1 MAIDGSTIVVGA
13 SGDDDG
19 ADNSGSVYVLRT
31 TDGGATYV
39 ELAKLTA
46 SDPEMAAYFG
56 KSVAIDGDT
65 IVVGS
70 PYDDDAGSQSGS
82 VYVFRT
88 SNGWATHTEIELT
101 AADTASGDLFGRSV
115 AIDGNTI
122 VVGTSNAD
130 AVYVFRT
137 TDGGATYDELAKLTA
152 SDAAEG
158 DWFGLHSVAI
168 DGDTIVVSARQAPA
182 GGRARSTTARRLL
195 LRQPVLPRSTAPS
208 TTVDDAAE
216 GDWFGGLRDRPPR
229 DVAIV
234 VRRRRFATYGQ
245 VAKLTADD
253 AAADDEFGRSVA
265 IDGDTV
271 VIGSLYDDDGGSYS
285 GAAHV
290 FRTTDGGA
298 TYDELAK
305 LTASDAAEGDRFG
318 WSVAI
323 DGGTIVVGTPYDD
336 DAGLTSGSAYVF
348 LTTDGGATYGQ
359 VAKLTA
365 SDGAASDY
373 FGYSVAISGGTV
385 VVGAYWD
392 DDGGYSSGSVYVFS
406 GAGSEGLVAG
416 SDSTQTL
423 GSDAATRTGPLLALL
438 VAAVLALVRPVHARS
453 PEGAALDAPLNMIL
467 RLRLVTWNWPL
478 APLPRAG
485 NKW

>member
-1 MAIDGSTIVVGA
+1 MLALAVFVAAGAPNAWALLVPARRVTRGSNRILSEANFEQFKLVASDGAAGDYFGGSVAISGGTIVVGA

-101 AADTASGDLFGRSV
+101 AADTASGDLFGFSV

-158 DWFGLHSVAI
+158 DWFGRHSVAI
-168 DGDTIVVSARQAPA
+168 DGDTIVVSAGGGQAA
-182 GGRARSTTARRLL
+182 YVFRTSDGG
-195 LRQPVLPRSTAPS
+195 V
-208 TTVDDAAE
+208 
-216 GDWFGGLRDRPPR
+216 
-229 DVAIV
+229 
-234 VRRRRFATYGQ
+234 TYGQ

-253 AAADDEFGRSVA
+253 AAADDGFGRSVA

-305 LTASDAAEGDRFG
+305 LTASDAAEGDMFG

-438 VAAVLALVRPVHARS
+438 VAAVLAL
-453 PEGAALDAPLNMIL
+453 
-467 RLRLVTWNWPL
+467 
-478 APLPRAG
+478 
-485 NKW
+485 

>member
-1 MAIDGSTIVVGA
+1 VASDGAAGDYFGGSVAIDGSTIVVGA

-19 ADNSGSVYVLRT
+19 ADRSGSVYVLRT

-46 SDPEMAAYFG
+46 SDPEVAAYFG
-56 KSVAIDGDT
+56 RSVAIDGDT

-101 AADTASGDLFGRSV
+101 AADTAPGDLFGFSV

-158 DWFGLHSVAI
+158 DWFGRHSVAI
-168 DGDTIVVSARQAPA
+168 DGDTIVVSAGGGQAA
-182 GGRARSTTARRLL
+182 YVFRTSDGG
-195 LRQPVLPRSTAPS
+195 
-208 TTVDDAAE
+208 
-216 GDWFGGLRDRPPR
+216 
-229 DVAIV
+229 
-234 VRRRRFATYGQ
+234 ATYGQ
-245 VAKLTADD
+245 VAKLTASDS
-253 AAADDEFGRSVA
+253 FGDSVA
-265 IDGDTV
+265 IDGNTIV
-271 VIGSLYDDDGGSYS
+271 VGAHGDDDASGCTDKYCNSGSAY
-285 GAAHV
+285 V
-290 FRTTDGGA
+290 FRTSDGGA

-305 LTASDAAEGDRFG
+305 LTASDAAEGDNFG

-323 DGGTIVVGTPYDD
+323 DGGTIVVGAYLDD
-336 DAGLTSGSAYVF
+336 DAGSGSGSAYVF
-348 LTTDGGATYGQ
+348 RTTDGGVTYGQ

-385 VVGAYWD
+385 VVGAKWD
-392 DDGGYSSGSVYVFS
+392 DDAGDFSGSAYLFS
-406 GAGSEGLVAG
+406 EAGFSEAGSEGLDAG
-416 SDSTQTL
+416 SDSAQTL

-438 VAAVLALVRPVHARS
+438 VAAGLAL
-453 PEGAALDAPLNMIL
+453 
-467 RLRLVTWNWPL
+467 
-478 APLPRAG
+478 
-485 NKW
+485 